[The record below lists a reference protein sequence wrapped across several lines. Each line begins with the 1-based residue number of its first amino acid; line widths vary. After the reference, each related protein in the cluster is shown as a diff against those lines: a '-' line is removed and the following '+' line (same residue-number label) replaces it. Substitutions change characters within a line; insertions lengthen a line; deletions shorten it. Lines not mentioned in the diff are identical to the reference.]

1 VTQKNRLSHPI
12 LMLVSD
18 RGLVINR
25 PASEAILDAAAGNVT
40 AVQLRE
46 KELPAS
52 ELIQIA
58 SRLKAGLPEGVS
70 LIINDRV
77 DVALA
82 CRADG
87 VQLGAGSISVSVARA
102 IAPDLLIGASVHALD
117 EAIQAERDG
126 ADYLIVGT
134 MFISR
139 SHPGKVPEGLTLM
152 RNIREAVRLPLIGI
166 GGITADNAPSV
177 MTAGADGVAVISD
190 ILSASNPTQA
200 ARRLW
205 LALQ

>member
-1 VTQKNRLSHPI
+1 
-12 LMLVSD
+12 MLVSD